1 MAEAGTSAPY
11 RWTGEQVEV
20 VHHDN
25 NNSKVLSAGTTGGVL
40 EEVDEEGFVLSVP
53 GEGEGA
59 EETHYFPRS
68 SVIKIVLTNTRSD
81 AR

>member
-1 MAEAGTSAPY
+1 MAGAGGSAPY

-25 NNSKVLSAGTTGGVL
+25 NNSRVLSVGTTGGVL
-40 EEVDEEGFVLSVP
+40 EEVDEEGLVLRVP

-59 EETHYFPRS
+59 KETHYFPRS
-68 SVIKIVLTNTRSD
+68 SVIKIVLTD
-81 AR
+81 APQ

>member
-1 MAEAGTSAPY
+1 MAGAGKSAPY

-25 NNSKVLSAGTTGGVL
+25 NNSTVLSVGTTGGVL
-40 EEVDEEGFVLSVP
+40 EEVDEEGFVLHVP
-53 GEGEGA
+53 GEEEGA
-59 EETHYFPRS
+59 EETHYFPRT
-68 SVIKIVLTNTRSD
+68 SVIKIVLAD